1 MHECTNAEEPSDEWR
16 ETPGLGVIGAFLH
29 FCILALCVTLLH
41 CAVFAALPL
50 QIDVAT
56 VLSTRHTGTLL
67 RLALGAIVLAVLT
80 HTRADPD
87 LFGHVRFGQ
96 DVFTAGSVQA
106 ADPYS
111 FASDRAWIN
120 HEWLSEAVM
129 YVAYAW
135 GGNSGLV
142 TLKLAL
148 LSAMIAA
155 AFLILRQ
162 QDVPSSSIDLLLG
175 LLIVTTF
182 PQTNHV
188 RPQLFSLALFAWL
201 LAALIAARSKPYLS
215 LWTIPL
221 LAVWVDVHGGWIV
234 GAGTL
239 GLWTLIG
246 LTRHQGLQHKIFSL
260 AITASALM
268 ITLFNP
274 YGWKMW
280 TFLQATVGFGR
291 ADIID
296 WQPVFVLGPA
306 YALLWTLTALAAT
319 VGIWSALRH
328 QERDKFSRAPAKDW
342 QSVAIVVF
350 FAVAS
355 LRVSRLQSFFTIAT
369 VMLVG
374 PSIAAAWQ
382 RAASRRVARV
392 PSRLAAGFVA
402 AIALA
407 AIVGGV
413 TVSAGNLGCIRME
426 DQLFPEPDVARLAA
440 EQNLRG
446 RMLTWF
452 DWGEYAIWYFS
463 PGVTVSMDGRRE
475 TVYSQEAINRHLTFY
490 TSPDDRQAVLDALRP
505 DYIWVPSRLEVT
517 SRLVADGWQ
526 PLFAGPISTVL
537 ARAGTAAP
545 PTKRASRPGAARCF
559 PGP

>member
-1 MHECTNAEEPSDEWR
+1 MHECKKAEAADVCARLS
-16 ETPGLGVIGAFLH
+16 AFLH
-29 FCILALCVTLLH
+29 SCIFAFRVSCLH
-41 CAVFAALPL
+41 WQRRCR
-50 QIDVAT
+50 IDGQPP
-56 VLSTRHTGTLL
+56 VLSTTYTRTLL
-67 RLALGAIVLAVLT
+67 RFALGAIVLAVLT

-96 DVFTAGSVQA
+96 DVFATGAVQST
-106 ADPYS
+106 DLYS
-111 FASDRAWIN
+111 FASDRAWVN
-120 HEWLSEAVM
+120 HEWLAEAAM
-129 YVAYAW
+129 YLAYAW
-135 GGNSGLV
+135 GGNGGLV
-142 TLKLAL
+142 ALKLTL
-148 LSAMIAA
+148 LAAVIAA
-155 AFLILRQ
+155 ALIVLRRR
-162 QDVPSSSIDLLLG
+162 DVPASSIDLLLG

-201 LAALIAARSKPYLS
+201 LTTLVAARSKPYL
-215 LWTIPL
+215 LMWTIPL

-239 GLWTLIG
+239 GLWTLVG
-246 LTRHQGLQHKIFSL
+246 FARRDALAGKLFSV
-260 AITASALM
+260 AVSAAALL

-274 YGWKMW
+274 YGLRMW
-280 TFLQATVGFGR
+280 AFLQATVGFGR
-291 ADIID
+291 ADIVD

-319 VGIWSALRH
+319 VGVWSALRAEK
-328 QERDKFSRAPAKDW
+328 ERDW
-342 QSVAIVVF
+342 QSIVLVVF

-369 VMLVG
+369 VMLMG
-374 PSIAAAWQ
+374 PNIAAAWQ
-382 RAASRRVARV
+382 RASSRRIARV

-413 TVSAGNLGCIRME
+413 TVSAGNLRCIRMDE
-426 DQLFPEPDVARLAA
+426 QMFPEPDVARLVT
-440 EQNLRG
+440 ERNLRG

-463 PGVTVSMDGRRE
+463 PDVTVSMDGRRE
-475 TVYSQEAINRHLTFY
+475 TVYSDEAINRHLRFY
-490 TSPDDRQAVLDALRP
+490 TSPEDRQAVLDALRP

-537 ARAGTAAP
+537 ARAGVAAP
-545 PTKRASRPGAARCF
+545 PTKRASRPGAPRCF

>member
-1 MHECTNAEEPSDEWR
+1 MA
-16 ETPGLGVIGAFLH
+16 
-29 FCILALCVTLLH
+29 
-41 CAVFAALPL
+41 AALHRCCRH
-50 QIDVAT
+50 
-56 VLSTRHTGTLL
+56 VLRHTRTIL
-67 RLALGAIVLAVLT
+67 RLALVAIVLAVLT

-96 DVFTAGSVQA
+96 DVFATGGVHS

-111 FASDRAWIN
+111 FASDRAWVN
-120 HEWLSEAVM
+120 HEWLAEAAM
-129 YVAYAW
+129 YAAYAV
-135 GGNSGLV
+135 GGNGGLV
-142 TLKLAL
+142 ALKLSL
-148 LSAMIAA
+148 LAAMIAA
-155 AFLILRQ
+155 ALIALKRRS
-162 QDVPSSSIDLLLG
+162 VPSSSVDLLLG

-201 LAALIAARSKPYLS
+201 LATLIAARSKPYLL
-215 LWTIPL
+215 LWMIPI

-239 GLWTLIG
+239 ALWALVG
-246 LTRHQGLQHKIFSL
+246 FSRREPIRIKL
-260 AITASALM
+260 FSIAVSAAALV

-274 YGWKMW
+274 YGWKLW
-280 TFLQATVGFGR
+280 AFLQATVGFGR

-296 WQPVFVLGPA
+296 WQPVFALGGA
-306 YALLWTLTALAAT
+306 YALLWTLTTLAAT
-319 VGIWSALRH
+319 VGVWFALR
-328 QERDKFSRAPAKDW
+328 ESRDW
-342 QSVAIVVF
+342 QSIVLVVF

-369 VMLVG
+369 VILVG
-374 PSIAAAWQ
+374 PNIAAAFQ
-382 RAASRRVARV
+382 RASSRRVARV
-392 PSRLAAGFVA
+392 PSRLAAGLVA
-402 AIALA
+402 AVALA

-413 TVSAGNLGCIRME
+413 TVSAGNLRCIRME
-426 DQLFPEPDVARLAA
+426 DQMFPEPDVARLVS
-440 EQNLRG
+440 ERGLRG

-463 PGVTVSMDGRRE
+463 PDVTVSMDGRRE
-475 TVYSQEAINRHLTFY
+475 TVYSDEAINRHLRFY
-490 TSPDDRQAVLDALRP
+490 TNPDDRQAVLDALQP
-505 DYIWVPSRLEVT
+505 DYVWVPSRLEVT

-537 ARAGTAAP
+537 ARPGATAPA
-545 PTKRASRPGAARCF
+545 TTRASRPGAPRCF

>member
-1 MHECTNAEEPSDEWR
+1 
-16 ETPGLGVIGAFLH
+16 V
-29 FCILALCVTLLH
+29 LA
-41 CAVFAALPL
+41 
-50 QIDVAT
+50 
-56 VLSTRHTGTLL
+56 RHTRTLL

-96 DVFTAGSVQA
+96 DVFATGAVHT

-111 FASDRAWIN
+111 FASDRAWVN
-120 HEWLSEAVM
+120 HEWLAEAAM

-135 GGNSGLV
+135 GGNGGLV
-142 TLKLAL
+142 ALKLAL
-148 LSAMIAA
+148 LAAMIAA
-155 AFLILRQ
+155 VTIILRRKA
-162 QDVPSSSIDLLLG
+162 VPESSIDLLLG

-188 RPQLFSLALFAWL
+188 RPQLFSLGLFAWL
-201 LAALIAARSKPYLS
+201 LATLVASRWKPYLL

-221 LAVWVDVHGGWIV
+221 MAVWVDVHGGWLV

-239 GLWTLIG
+239 GLWTLTGLVRRESIG
-246 LTRHQGLQHKIFSL
+246 RRIFSV
-260 AITASALM
+260 AVSAAALL

-280 TFLQATVGFGR
+280 AFLQATVGFGR
-291 ADIID
+291 ADITD

-319 VGIWSALRH
+319 VGVWFALRE
-328 QERDKFSRAPAKDW
+328 EREGTRAAQRDW
-342 QSVAIVVF
+342 QSIAVVVF

-369 VMLVG
+369 VMLIG
-374 PSIAAAWQ
+374 PNIATAWQ
-382 RAASRRVARV
+382 RASSRRVARV

-407 AIVGGV
+407 AIVGGA
-413 TVSAGNLGCIRME
+413 TVSAGNLRCIRME
-426 DQLFPEPDVARLAA
+426 DQMFPEPDVARLVT
-440 EQNLRG
+440 ERNLRG

-463 PGVTVSMDGRRE
+463 PDVTVSMDGRRE
-475 TVYSQEAINRHLTFY
+475 TVYSDEAINRHLRFY
-490 TSPDDRQAVLDALRP
+490 TSPEDRQAVLDQLRP

-537 ARAGTAAP
+537 ARAGAAP
-545 PTKRASRPGAARCF
+545 PATKRASRPGAPRCF

>member
-1 MHECTNAEEPSDEWR
+1 
-16 ETPGLGVIGAFLH
+16 
-29 FCILALCVTLLH
+29 
-41 CAVFAALPL
+41 
-50 QIDVAT
+50 
-56 VLSTRHTGTLL
+56 
-67 RLALGAIVLAVLT
+67 VLT
-80 HTRADPD
+80 TGGVH
-87 LFGHVRFGQ
+87 
-96 DVFTAGSVQA
+96 S

-111 FASDRAWIN
+111 FASDRDWVN
-120 HEWLSEAVM
+120 HEWLAEAAM
-129 YVAYAW
+129 YGAYAL
-135 GGNSGLV
+135 GCNSGLV
-142 TLKLAL
+142 ALKLL
-148 LSAMIAA
+148 LLAAMIAA
-155 AFLILRQ
+155 ALIVLQRNA
-162 QDVPSSSIDLLLG
+162 VPSSSVDLLLG

-201 LAALIAARSKPYLS
+201 LATLVAARAKPYLL

-239 GLWTLIG
+239 GLWTLAGFGRREPIRRK
-246 LTRHQGLQHKIFSL
+246 LFSI
-260 AITASALM
+260 AVSAAALV

-274 YGWKMW
+274 YGWKLW
-280 TFLQATVGFGR
+280 AFLRATVGFGR

-296 WQPVFVLGPA
+296 WQPVFVLGGA

-319 VGIWSALRH
+319 VGLWFALRGRMAPM
-328 QERDKFSRAPAKDW
+328 EREGFSRADW
-342 QSVAIVVF
+342 QSIVLVVF

-369 VMLVG
+369 VMLMG
-374 PSIAAAWQ
+374 PNIATAFQ
-382 RAASRRVARV
+382 RASSRRVDRV
-392 PSRLAAGFVA
+392 PSRLAAGFVSA
-402 AIALA
+402 VALA

-413 TVSAGNLGCIRME
+413 TVSAGNLRCIRME
-426 DQLFPEPDVARLAA
+426 DQMFPEPDVARLVSDRG
-440 EQNLRG
+440 LRG

-463 PGVTVSMDGRRE
+463 PDVMVSMDGRRE
-475 TVYSQEAINRHLTFY
+475 TVYSDEAINRHLRFY
-490 TSPDDRQAVLDALRP
+490 TSPEDRQAVLDALRP

-537 ARAGTAAP
+537 GRPGADAP
-545 PTKRASRPGAARCF
+545 PTTRASRPGAARCF